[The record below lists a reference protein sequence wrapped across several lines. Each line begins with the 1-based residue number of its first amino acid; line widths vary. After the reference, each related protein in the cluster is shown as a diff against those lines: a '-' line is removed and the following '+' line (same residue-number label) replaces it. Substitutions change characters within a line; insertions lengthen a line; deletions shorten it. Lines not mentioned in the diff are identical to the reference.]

1 MGTAVDLFRSGAFD
15 PETVTLLCSAYDRAR
30 KSLHDTGQPYIVNEI
45 IAERIIFAAK
55 HGERDTQKLCE
66 SALRGLS
73 NRLSK
78 F

>member
-15 PETVTLLCSAYDRAR
+15 PETVTVLCKAYDRAR
-30 KSLHDTGQPYIVNEI
+30 KSLRDTGQPYIVNEI

-55 HGERDTQKLCE
+55 RGERDAQKLCE

-73 NRLSK
+73 SK
-78 F
+78 TP